1 MVRKYVMMSTLTVK
15 SYIDLSLINLELT
28 LTNLSNLVMLP
39 NVALKQ
45 WFDATRHGAFVYKNC
60 LRFQFDRNLHVGD
73 NAFVTSCQ
81 SKSCVPHTQCKGL
94 EHRCVTFHEKDHTN
108 SDFNLIHTK

>member
-39 NVALKQ
+39 NVAVKQ
-45 WFDATRHGAFVYKNC
+45 WFVATRHGAFVCNNC
-60 LRFQFDRNLHVGD
+60 LRFQFDRKLLVGD
-73 NAFVTSCQ
+73 NVFVT
-81 SKSCVPHTQCKGL
+81 KEL
-94 EHRCVTFHEKDHTN
+94 
-108 SDFNLIHTK
+108 